1 MTYMLDTNICIYII
15 RKKPTLVLEKFKAAK
30 DSGIVISSITLAE
43 LLYGISKSSF
53 PERNKLHLNQFL
65 SFIDIVDYGYTSA
78 RHYGQIRT
86 DLETKGQVIG
96 PLDMLIASH
105 ALALDLTLVTNNLKE
120 FQRVPSLKLE
130 NWCD

>member
-1 MTYMLDTNICIYII
+1 MTYMLDTNTCIYII
-15 RKKPTLVLEKFKAAK
+15 KEKPTTVLEQFKNVK
-30 DSGIVISSITLAE
+30 DRGIVISSITLAE

-65 SFIDIVDYGYTSA
+65 SFIDIVDYGYNSA
-78 RHYGQIRT
+78 GHYGQIRAY
-86 DLETKGQVIG
+86 LETKGQLIG

-105 ALALDLTLVTNNLKE
+105 ALALDLILVTNNLKE
-120 FQRVPSLKLE
+120 FQRVPNLKLE